1 MRESSLLRS
10 FPGPHF
16 PSLSSFLLPFGPGY
30 SILQPQRSSKIL
42 QSGRASGR
50 KSGVR
55 RKEGGGEGERKR
67 HFHHF
72 LERKQTNCKPA
83 CRPGRLRGSH
93 KLRSRINDNNSNDDI
108 SATAATAATTT
119 TATSSTAQEN
129 CSGYSTQYGCYLQFL

>member
-1 MRESSLLRS
+1 LRESSLLRS

-55 RKEGGGEGERKR
+55 RKERGGKGKG
-67 HFHHF
+67 
-72 LERKQTNCKPA
+72 N
-83 CRPGRLRGSH
+83 
-93 KLRSRINDNNSNDDI
+93 
-108 SATAATAATTT
+108 
-119 TATSSTAQEN
+119 ATSIISW
-129 CSGYSTQYGCYLQFL
+129 SGSKQIASRRVDPAVYGDLISYEAE